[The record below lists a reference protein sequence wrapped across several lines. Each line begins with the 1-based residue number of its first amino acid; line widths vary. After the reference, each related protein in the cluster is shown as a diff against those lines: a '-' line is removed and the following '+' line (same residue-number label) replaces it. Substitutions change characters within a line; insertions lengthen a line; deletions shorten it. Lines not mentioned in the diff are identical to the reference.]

1 VSKLNNFRD
10 FDVLARVAG
19 LTFDEERTVNL
30 ALSATSEPI
39 RLWLKT
45 QVIKAPFVKL
55 VIRFED
61 EMGFDRSKPSVIN
74 VLGVCRVFE
83 PVSSSLIRESAG
95 DHRWVIAAIRP
106 ALRRLEKELAWRS
119 EELEAFL
126 DELAEKPLPLMHFFE
141 KLARTDR
148 RSRITCTPWQA
159 FQPDLTEFGV
169 RVALPGKPVRD
180 VLVFSKRDVLLDA
193 DFPLAKSKLQD
204 GTFLLLDK
212 EGNTLAS
219 VPIDERGMH

>member
-1 VSKLNNFRD
+1 MV
-10 FDVLARVAG
+10 G
-19 LTFDEERTVNL
+19 LTFDEERTVNI

-45 QVIKAPFVKL
+45 RVIKAFFVKIVVEFVNEADYHL
-55 VIRFED
+55 WPDKAMNAF
-61 EMGFDRSKPSVIN
+61 
-74 VLGVCRVFE
+74 GVCQVFE
-83 PVSSSLIRESAG
+83 PINLSALRENAG
-95 DHRWVIAAIRP
+95 NHRWVIAAIRP

-126 DELAEKPLPLMHFFE
+126 DELAEKPLPLIHLFE

-169 RVALPGKPVRD
+169 RIAAPGKPVRD
-180 VLVFSKRDVLLDA
+180 VPVFSKRDVLLDD

-212 EGNTLAS
+212 AGNTLAS